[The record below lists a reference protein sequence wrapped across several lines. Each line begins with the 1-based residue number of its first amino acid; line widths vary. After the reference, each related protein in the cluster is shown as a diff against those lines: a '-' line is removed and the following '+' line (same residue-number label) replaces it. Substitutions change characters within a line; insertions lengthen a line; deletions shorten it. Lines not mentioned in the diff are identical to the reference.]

1 MNYFWWSGRKTE
13 RRAKRQDS
21 WAFRESQNFEM
32 IGGHYEKE
40 AIYPKNTTK
49 AQGKLR
55 NVHGWHWKSL
65 NEKSHPHFSGGGKA
79 VKLKAWKLLWGPGL
93 RRLQQFMREDPV
105 RLMLLIYLW
114 GDQHRGTFFHL
125 KQVKAQGCVISTY
138 RASSYPYTPDLWMKP
153 GRGNSS
159 PQCSVTTAG
168 GFHLIAP
175 PQQPVSMGWKQ
186 QETPADVFL
195 CRRRATLI
203 TFEAHFTF
211 LLSRRIFFKPRK
223 PCGLFEQEI
232 ALHSQIMHS
241 SPTISP

>member
-1 MNYFWWSGRKTE
+1 MNYFWSSGRKTE

-21 WAFRESQNFEM
+21 WAFRDSQNFEM

-40 AIYPKNTTK
+40 VIYPKNTTK

-114 GDQHRGTFFHL
+114 GGPASWYVLSSEASKGTRMCNFHL
-125 KQVKAQGCVISTY
+125 QGVFIPLHSWLMNETRKGKLLTTMLSYHGRRLPFNCSSSTTSLHGVKTARDAGPCIPLSPESHINNLWSTFYISTL
-138 RASSYPYTPDLWMKP
+138 PED
-153 GRGNSS
+153 
-159 PQCSVTTAG
+159 
-168 GFHLIAP
+168 
-175 PQQPVSMGWKQ
+175 
-186 QETPADVFL
+186 
-195 CRRRATLI
+195 
-203 TFEAHFTF
+203 
-211 LLSRRIFFKPRK
+211 FF
-223 PCGLFEQEI
+223 
-232 ALHSQIMHS
+232 
-241 SPTISP
+241 